1 MSVAAG
7 RPGRPS
13 LPLEPAASIAA
24 GDRVAVTGASGFI
37 GSAITRRLLER
48 GASVVAVTEPAATLW
63 NLRNLDVEVQPA
75 DVRDATAVRR
85 ALAGSRFVFH
95 TAALYGFWARD
106 PSVFYAVNV
115 DGTRHVLDAARAEG
129 VERIVY
135 TSTVGTLG
143 LESATRGVPVTEEAV
158 ADVSHLFGHYKR
170 SKYVAEH
177 EVLRAAAEGVSVS
190 LVLPTFPLGPG
201 DLRPTPT
208 GKVLVD
214 VLNTRMP
221 GYVDTA
227 MNVTHVD
234 DLAAGHLLALERGV
248 PGRSY
253 IMGGENLSMRELLVL
268 VAEAAGLQPPEIRF
282 PKAFALAAGLVS
294 ETVEG
299 RILRRAPSVPLEAA
313 RMSTTTMIF
322 DDTRARQELGYA
334 SRPAREAVDD
344 SVRWFFDNGYVHRR
358 PERATSWVASLA
370 RWPETWSKARRT
382 WSPRYNS
389 AQHVP
394 R

>member
-1 MSVAAG
+1 MTIT
-7 RPGRPS
+7 P
-13 LPLEPAASIAA
+13 
-24 GDRVAVTGASGFI
+24 GDRVAVTGAGGFI
-37 GSAITRRLLER
+37 GSAITRRLLEH
-48 GASVVAVTEPAATLW
+48 GASVVAVTEPAREHR
-63 NLRNLDVEVQPA
+63 NLRGLDVEVQPA
-75 DVRDATAVRR
+75 DVRDPGSVRR
-85 ALAGSRFVFH
+85 ALLGSRFVFH
-95 TAALYGFWARD
+95 TAALYGFWAKD
-106 PSVFYAVNV
+106 PSVFYRVNV
-115 DGTRHVLDAARAEG
+115 EGTRNVLGAASAEG

-143 LESATRGVPVTEEAV
+143 LESAARGVPATEEAV

-177 EVLRAAAEGVSVS
+177 EVLRAAAEGVPVC

-201 DLRPTPT
+201 DHRPTPT
-208 GKVLVD
+208 GKVVVD
-214 VLNTRMP
+214 FLNGRLP

-227 MNVTHVD
+227 MNVAHVD
-234 DLAAGHLLALERGV
+234 DLATGHLLALERGA

-253 IMGGENLSMRELLVL
+253 IMGGENVSMRELLVL
-268 VAEAAGLQPPEIRF
+268 LAEVTGLQPVGLRV
-282 PKAFALAAGLVS
+282 PKAIALAAGLLS

-299 RILRRAPSVPLEAA
+299 RVLRREPTVPLEAA

-322 DDTRARQELGYA
+322 DDSRARRELGYV
-334 SRPAREAVDD
+334 SRSAREAVED

-358 PERATSWVASLA
+358 RTRAASWVPNLE
-370 RWPETWSKARRT
+370 RLEEMWSRTRRS

-389 AQHVP
+389 TQHVS

>member
-1 MSVAAG
+1 MTIT
-7 RPGRPS
+7 P
-13 LPLEPAASIAA
+13 
-24 GDRVAVTGASGFI
+24 GDRVAVTGAGGFI
-37 GSAITRRLLER
+37 GSAITRRLLEH
-48 GASVVAVTEPAATLW
+48 GASVVAVTEPAREHG
-63 NLRNLDVEVQPA
+63 NLRGLDVEVQPA
-75 DVRDATAVRR
+75 DVRDPGSVRR
-85 ALAGSRFVFH
+85 ALLGSRFVFH
-95 TAALYGFWARD
+95 TAALYGFWAKD
-106 PSVFYAVNV
+106 PSVFYRVNV
-115 DGTRHVLDAARAEG
+115 EGTRNVLGAASAEG

-143 LESATRGVPVTEEAV
+143 LESAARGVPATEEAV

-177 EVLRAAAEGVSVS
+177 EVLRAAAEGVPVC

-201 DLRPTPT
+201 DHRPTPT
-208 GKVLVD
+208 GKVVVD
-214 VLNTRMP
+214 FLNGRLP

-227 MNVTHVD
+227 MNVAHVD
-234 DLAAGHLLALERGV
+234 DLATGHLLALERGA

-253 IMGGENLSMRELLVL
+253 IMGGENVSMRELLVL
-268 VAEAAGLQPPEIRF
+268 LAEVTGLQPVGLRV
-282 PKAFALAAGLVS
+282 PKAIALAAGLLS

-299 RILRRAPSVPLEAA
+299 RVLRREPAVPLEAA

-322 DDTRARQELGYA
+322 DDSRARRELGYV
-334 SRPAREAVDD
+334 SRSAREAVED

-358 PERATSWVASLA
+358 RTRAASWVPNLE
-370 RWPETWSKARRT
+370 RLEEMWSRTRRS

-389 AQHVP
+389 TQHVS

>member
-1 MSVAAG
+1 MTIT
-7 RPGRPS
+7 P
-13 LPLEPAASIAA
+13 
-24 GDRVAVTGASGFI
+24 GDRVAVTGAGGFI
-37 GSAITRRLLER
+37 GSAITRRLLEH
-48 GASVVAVTEPAATLW
+48 GAWVVAVTEPAREHR
-63 NLRNLDVEVQPA
+63 NLRGLDVEVQPA
-75 DVRDATAVRR
+75 DVRDPGSVRR
-85 ALAGSRFVFH
+85 ALLGSRFVFH
-95 TAALYGFWARD
+95 TAALYGFWAKD
-106 PSVFYAVNV
+106 PSVFYRVNV
-115 DGTRHVLDAARAEG
+115 EGTRNVLGAASAEG

-143 LESATRGVPVTEEAV
+143 LESAARGVPATEEAV

-177 EVLRAAAEGVSVS
+177 EVLRAAAEGVPVC

-201 DLRPTPT
+201 DHRPTPT
-208 GKVLVD
+208 GKVVVD
-214 VLNTRMP
+214 FLNGRLP

-227 MNVTHVD
+227 MNVAHVD
-234 DLAAGHLLALERGV
+234 DLATGHLLALERGA

-253 IMGGENLSMRELLVL
+253 IMGGENVSMRELLVL
-268 VAEAAGLQPPEIRF
+268 LAEVTGLQPVGLRV
-282 PKAFALAAGLVS
+282 PKAIALAAGLLS

-299 RILRRAPSVPLEAA
+299 RVLRREPTVPLEAA

-322 DDTRARQELGYA
+322 DDSRARRELGYV
-334 SRPAREAVDD
+334 SRSAREAVED

-358 PERATSWVASLA
+358 RTRAASWVPNLE
-370 RWPETWSKARRT
+370 RLEEMWSRTRRS

-389 AQHVP
+389 TQHVS

>member
-1 MSVAAG
+1 M
-7 RPGRPS
+7 
-13 LPLEPAASIAA
+13 SIAV

-37 GSAITRRLLER
+37 SSAIARRLAER
-48 GASVVAVTEPAATLW
+48 GARVVAVTEPADALW
-63 NLRNLDVEVQPA
+63 NLGDVDVEVRRA
-75 DVRDATAVRR
+75 DVGDPTSVRR

-95 TAALYGFWARD
+95 TAALYGFWAKD
-106 PSVFYAVNV
+106 PSAFYRVNV
-115 DGTRHVLDAARAEG
+115 EGTCNVLDAARAED

-158 ADVSHLFGHYKR
+158 AGVSHLFGHYKR
-170 SKYVAEH
+170 SKYLAEH
-177 EVLRAAAEGVSVS
+177 EVRRAAAEGVPVS
-190 LVLPTFPLGPG
+190 LVLPTFPLGPN
-201 DLRPTPT
+201 DRRPTPT
-208 GKVLVD
+208 GKVVVD
-214 VLNTRMP
+214 ILNGRMP

-234 DLAAGHLLALERGV
+234 DLAAGHLLALEHGV
-248 PGRSY
+248 SGRSY
-253 IMGGENLSMRELLVL
+253 IMGGENISMRELLTL
-268 VAEAAGLQPPEIRF
+268 VAETTGLRPVALRF
-282 PKAFALAAGLVS
+282 PKAIALAAGLVS

-299 RILRRAPSVPLEAA
+299 RFLRREPSVPLEAA

-322 DDTRARQELGYA
+322 DDSRARRELGYI

-344 SVRWFFDNGYVHRR
+344 SVRWFLDNGYARRR
-358 PERATSWVASLA
+358 PAGTTSRIASPA
-370 RWPETWSKARRT
+370 RWPQMWSKFPRS

-389 AQHVP
+389 AQHLP

>member
-1 MSVAAG
+1 MTIT
-7 RPGRPS
+7 P
-13 LPLEPAASIAA
+13 
-24 GDRVAVTGASGFI
+24 GDRVAVTGAGGFI
-37 GSAITRRLLER
+37 GSAITRRLLEH
-48 GASVVAVTEPAATLW
+48 GAWVVAVTEPAREYR
-63 NLRNLDVEVQPA
+63 NLRGLDVEVQPA
-75 DVRDATAVRR
+75 DVRDPGSVRR
-85 ALAGSRFVFH
+85 ALLGSRFVFH
-95 TAALYGFWARD
+95 TAALYGFWAKD
-106 PSVFYAVNV
+106 PSVFYRVNV
-115 DGTRHVLDAARAEG
+115 EGTRNVLGAASAEG

-143 LESATRGVPVTEEAV
+143 LESAARGVPATEEAV

-177 EVLRAAAEGVSVS
+177 EVLRAAAEGVPVC

-201 DLRPTPT
+201 DHRPTPT
-208 GKVLVD
+208 GKVVVD
-214 VLNTRMP
+214 FLNGRLP

-227 MNVTHVD
+227 MNVAHVD
-234 DLAAGHLLALERGV
+234 DLATGHLLALERGA

-253 IMGGENLSMRELLVL
+253 IMGGENVSMRELLVL
-268 VAEAAGLQPPEIRF
+268 LAEVTGLQPVGLRV
-282 PKAFALAAGLVS
+282 PKAIALAAGLLS

-299 RILRRAPSVPLEAA
+299 RVLRREPTVPLEAA

-322 DDTRARQELGYA
+322 DDSRARRELGYV
-334 SRPAREAVDD
+334 SRSAREAVED

-358 PERATSWVASLA
+358 RTRAASWVPNLE
-370 RWPETWSKARRT
+370 RLEEMWSRTRRS

-389 AQHVP
+389 TQHVS

>member
-1 MSVAAG
+1 MTIT
-7 RPGRPS
+7 P
-13 LPLEPAASIAA
+13 
-24 GDRVAVTGASGFI
+24 GDRVAVTGAGGFI
-37 GSAITRRLLER
+37 GSAITRRLLEH
-48 GASVVAVTEPAATLW
+48 GAWVVAVTEPAREHR
-63 NLRNLDVEVQPA
+63 NLRGLDVEVQPA
-75 DVRDATAVRR
+75 DVRDPGSVRR
-85 ALAGSRFVFH
+85 ALLGSRFVFH
-95 TAALYGFWARD
+95 TAALYGFWAKD
-106 PSVFYAVNV
+106 PSVFYRVNV
-115 DGTRHVLDAARAEG
+115 EGTRNVLGAASAEG

-143 LESATRGVPVTEEAV
+143 LESAARGVPATEEAV

-177 EVLRAAAEGVSVS
+177 EVLRAAAEGVPVC

-201 DLRPTPT
+201 DHRPTPT
-208 GKVLVD
+208 GKVVVD
-214 VLNTRMP
+214 FLNGRLP

-227 MNVTHVD
+227 MNVAHVD
-234 DLAAGHLLALERGV
+234 DLATGHLLALERGA

-253 IMGGENLSMRELLVL
+253 IMGGENVSMRELLVL
-268 VAEAAGLQPPEIRF
+268 LAEVTGLQPVGLRV
-282 PKAFALAAGLVS
+282 PKAIALAAGLLS

-299 RILRRAPSVPLEAA
+299 RVLRREPTVPLEAA

-322 DDTRARQELGYA
+322 DDSRARRELGYV
-334 SRPAREAVDD
+334 SRSAREAVED

-358 PERATSWVASLA
+358 RTRAAPWVPNLERL
-370 RWPETWSKARRT
+370 EEMWSRTRRS

-389 AQHVP
+389 TQHVS

>member
-1 MSVAAG
+1 MTIT
-7 RPGRPS
+7 P
-13 LPLEPAASIAA
+13 
-24 GDRVAVTGASGFI
+24 GDRVAVTGAGGFI

-48 GASVVAVTEPAATLW
+48 GASVVAVTEPAGDNR
-63 NLRNLDVEVQPA
+63 NLQGLDVEVRPA
-75 DVRDATAVRR
+75 DVREPGSVRR

-95 TAALYGFWARD
+95 TAALYGFWAKD
-106 PSVFYAVNV
+106 PSMFYRVNV
-115 DGTRHVLDAARAEG
+115 EGTRNVLEAASAEG
-129 VERIVY
+129 VERMVY

-143 LESATRGVPVTEEAV
+143 LEGAARGVPATEEAA

-177 EVLRAAAEGVSVS
+177 EVLRAAAEGAPVS

-201 DLRPTPT
+201 DHRPTPT
-208 GKVLVD
+208 GKVVVD
-214 VLNTRMP
+214 FLNGRLP

-234 DLAAGHLLALERGV
+234 DLATGHLLALERGA

-253 IMGGENLSMRELLVL
+253 IMGGENVSMRDLLAL
-268 VAEAAGLQPPEIRF
+268 LAEVTGLQPMGLRV
-282 PKAFALAAGLVS
+282 PKAVALAAGLLS

-299 RILRRAPSVPLEAA
+299 RVLRRPPSIPLEAA

-322 DDTRARQELGYA
+322 DDARARRELGYV
-334 SRPAREAVDD
+334 SRSAREAIED

-358 PERATSWVASLA
+358 SAGATPRVFIPERLWDI
-370 RWPETWSKARRT
+370 WSRTRRS

-389 AQHVP
+389 AQHVS

>member
-1 MSVAAG
+1 MTIT
-7 RPGRPS
+7 P
-13 LPLEPAASIAA
+13 
-24 GDRVAVTGASGFI
+24 GDRVAVTGAGGFI
-37 GSAITRRLLER
+37 GSAITRRLLEH
-48 GASVVAVTEPAATLW
+48 GAWVVAVTEPAREHR
-63 NLRNLDVEVQPA
+63 NLRGLDVEVQPA
-75 DVRDATAVRR
+75 DVRDPGSVRR
-85 ALAGSRFVFH
+85 ALLGSRFVFH
-95 TAALYGFWARD
+95 TAALYGFWAKD
-106 PSVFYAVNV
+106 PSVFYRVNV
-115 DGTRHVLDAARAEG
+115 EGTRNVLGAASAEG

-143 LESATRGVPVTEEAV
+143 LESAARGVPATEEAV

-177 EVLRAAAEGVSVS
+177 EVLRAAAEGVPVC

-201 DLRPTPT
+201 DHRPTPT
-208 GKVLVD
+208 GKVVVD
-214 VLNTRMP
+214 FLNGRLP

-227 MNVTHVD
+227 MNVAHVD
-234 DLAAGHLLALERGV
+234 DLATGHLLALERGA

-253 IMGGENLSMRELLVL
+253 IMGGENVSMRELLVL
-268 VAEAAGLQPPEIRF
+268 LAEVTGLQPVGLRV
-282 PKAFALAAGLVS
+282 PKAIALAAGLLS

-299 RILRRAPSVPLEAA
+299 RVLRREPAVPLEAA

-322 DDTRARQELGYA
+322 DDSRARRELGYV
-334 SRPAREAVDD
+334 SRSAREAVED

-358 PERATSWVASLA
+358 RTRAASWVPNLE
-370 RWPETWSKARRT
+370 RLEEMWSRTRRS

-389 AQHVP
+389 TQHVS

>member
-1 MSVAAG
+1 VTIT
-7 RPGRPS
+7 P
-13 LPLEPAASIAA
+13 
-24 GDRVAVTGASGFI
+24 GDRVAVTGAGGFI

-48 GASVVAVTEPAATLW
+48 GASVVAVTEPAGDNR
-63 NLRNLDVEVQPA
+63 NLQGLDVEVRPA
-75 DVRDATAVRR
+75 DVREPGSVRR

-95 TAALYGFWARD
+95 TAALYGFWAKD
-106 PSVFYAVNV
+106 PSMFYRVNV
-115 DGTRHVLDAARAEG
+115 EGTRNVLEAASAEG
-129 VERIVY
+129 VERMVY

-143 LESATRGVPVTEEAV
+143 LEGAARGVPATEEAA

-177 EVLRAAAEGVSVS
+177 EVLRAAAEGAPVS

-201 DLRPTPT
+201 DHRPTPT
-208 GKVLVD
+208 GKVVVD
-214 VLNTRMP
+214 FLNGRLP

-234 DLAAGHLLALERGV
+234 DLATGHLLALERGA

-253 IMGGENLSMRELLVL
+253 IMGGENVSMRDLLAL
-268 VAEAAGLQPPEIRF
+268 LAEVTGLQPMGLRV
-282 PKAFALAAGLVS
+282 PKAVALAAGLLS

-299 RILRRAPSVPLEAA
+299 RVLRRPPSIPLEAA

-322 DDTRARQELGYA
+322 DDARARRELGYV
-334 SRPAREAVDD
+334 SRSAREAIED

-358 PERATSWVASLA
+358 SARATPRVFIPERLWDI
-370 RWPETWSKARRT
+370 WSRTRRS

-389 AQHVP
+389 AQHVS